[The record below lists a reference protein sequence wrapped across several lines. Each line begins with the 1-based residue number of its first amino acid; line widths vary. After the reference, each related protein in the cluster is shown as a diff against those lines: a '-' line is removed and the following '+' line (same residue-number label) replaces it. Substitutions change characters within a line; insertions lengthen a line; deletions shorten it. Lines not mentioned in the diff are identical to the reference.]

1 MAGIRRM
8 VINFEGVGNAMRLP
22 GVHQAIRQEAAGLAQ
37 RARALNAAEGVA
49 ATVSTESGTRGT
61 GRPYA
66 RVLSTAGDAEFGTSR
81 TARRRVLGRAAEQ
94 RS

>member
-1 MAGIRRM
+1 
-8 VINFEGVGNAMRLP
+8 MRLP
-22 GVHQAIRQEAAGLAQ
+22 GVHRAIRQEAEALAN
-37 RARALNAAEGVA
+37 RARALNASEGTS
-49 ATVSTESGTRGT
+49 ATVSTETGTRGT

-66 RVLSTAGDAEFGTSR
+66 RVLSTAADAEFGTSR